1 MPRLNLK
8 DDELEGGAESQGS
21 GNEPTLPPNLREI
34 GSGGGKSSPILIVL
48 LVLLIILVAV
58 FALNFFHVINLWG
71 RKPPQVVEMLPEPP
85 TANTDSLAGSASAG
99 EPGTTSSTSPELTPT
114 PNVTP
119 GSTKESATSAT
130 TARPSVTAPPLGSGD
145 FSVQVSS
152 WATAAKAKEEADR
165 LSASGFSAYVEE
177 SGGGKGRWHRVRVGK
192 FATMKE
198 AQEAA
203 SRYSRELETDAVVVK
218 TGQE

>member
-8 DDELEGGAESQGS
+8 DDELEGGSESAGS

-34 GSGGGKSSPILIVL
+34 GSGGGKSSPILIGL

-58 FALNFFHVINLWG
+58 FALNFFHVIHLWG

-85 TANTDSLAGSASAG
+85 AASSDSLAGRTSTG
-99 EPGTTSSTSPELTPT
+99 EPGSTSATPELTPT
-114 PNVTP
+114 PSVTP
-119 GSTKESATSAT
+119 GSTKETAAST
-130 TARPSVTAPPLGSGD
+130 TPERPRVTPPPLGSGE

-152 WATAAKAKEEADR
+152 WSSAAKAKEEADR
-165 LSASGFSAYVEE
+165 LAASGYSAFVEE
-177 SGGGKGRWHRVRVGK
+177 STGGKGKLHRVRIGK
-192 FATMKE
+192 FTTMKE
-198 AQEAA
+198 AREAA
-203 SRYSRELETDAVVVK
+203 SRYSQELETDAVVVK